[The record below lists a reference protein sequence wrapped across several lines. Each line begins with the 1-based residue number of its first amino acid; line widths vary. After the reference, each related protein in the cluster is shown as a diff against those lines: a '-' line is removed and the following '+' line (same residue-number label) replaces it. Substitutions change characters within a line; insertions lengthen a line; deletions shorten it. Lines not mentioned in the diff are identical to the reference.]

1 MKDLPKTFNVRVSPH
16 AKQSQ
21 VLEKDG
27 VLHVYTNVAPEKG
40 KANNAVIELLAEYLK
55 VPKTSISI
63 IRGLSG
69 RTKVIKID

>member
-1 MKDLPKTFNVRVSPH
+1 MTDLPKIFNVRVSPH

-40 KANNAVIELLAEYLK
+40 KANNAVIELLADYFK
-55 VPKTSISI
+55 VPKTTITI
-63 IRGLSG
+63 VRGLSS
-69 RTKVIKID
+69 RTKVVKIG